1 MTPKN
6 RILAVACA
14 LLAAAGL
21 LAYLYVRHSGE
32 AYVDAARMLNAR
44 RTKAGN
50 FARKNFNDRYDNP
63 VLALVEKRHAASPGD
78 TAAYC
83 RNLIYANSDKGY
95 VESYK
100 EDVAVMYA
108 LLARSLD
115 SGVVQLSLKCDG
127 RAYLLR
133 NMLAHVG
140 IRSRIVHGL
149 YREDSGEV
157 VGHTFL
163 EVQDGP
169 GGAWVV
175 QDPYFD
181 LSFVSRATGR
191 PAGLL
196 DLCAQDL
203 DAFRPAPGSRAES
216 IAETGRFFSRIYSVA
231 VYDKREQGAPSV
243 VLLNLRKLGAADM
256 AEFLAAPRFA
266 GLRRYLSGKW
276 YDYAAVDL

>member
-169 GGAWVV
+169 GGAWVAGWHIH
-175 QDPYFD
+175 
-181 LSFVSRATGR
+181 FVSADKTMGGHVLGFEGLEGDAAWMALTRFVLDLPGR
-191 PAGLL
+191 P
-196 DLCAQDL
+196 
-203 DAFRPAPGSRAES
+203 
-216 IAETGRFFSRIYSVA
+216 
-231 VYDKREQGAPSV
+231 
-243 VLLNLRKLGAADM
+243 
-256 AEFLAAPRFA
+256 
-266 GLRRYLSGKW
+266 
-276 YDYAAVDL
+276 